1 MSDWSLTNALEK
13 DGKYRQAVGQA
24 FGSIAQMYDSWY
36 QTPMGRYVWSVESD
50 AVNAILPQEIHEV
63 SLEIGVGTGM
73 ALTFL
78 QQASQQLVGI
88 DIAWQ
93 MLTIV
98 RQKTLTHENVHL
110 ILSDGAHLP
119 LRGECTNLILGMT
132 ILEFIADQDQFLHE
146 IFRCLCP
153 AGHLILGVLTSTNLW
168 AIERRIRNLAQQ
180 DVFKLARFPS
190 PWQVIRNLRENGFSQ
205 VTYRGTVYA
214 PPFASARCLPAFHSL
229 DMKLGTWWLSRAFGA
244 FLVFNSRRSDFKQ
257 YVK

>member
-13 DGKYRQAVGQA
+13 DGKYRQAVSQA

-36 QTPMGRYVWSVESD
+36 QTPMGRYVWSVETN
-50 AVNAILPQEIHEV
+50 AVNAFLPQEIHEV
-63 SLEIGVGTGM
+63 TLEIGVGTGM

-78 QQASQQLVGI
+78 QQVSQQLVGI

-93 MLTIV
+93 MLTIA
-98 RQKTLTHENVHL
+98 RQKTLTQENVHL
-110 ILSDGAHLP
+110 ILSDGEHLP
-119 LRGECTNLILGMT
+119 LRGESMNLILGMT

-153 AGHLILGVLTSTNLW
+153 AGHLMLGVLTSTNLW

-180 DVFKLARFPS
+180 DVFELARFPS
-190 PWQVIRNLRENGFSQ
+190 PWQVIRILRENGFSQ
-205 VTYRGTVYA
+205 VTYRGSVYA
-214 PPFASARCLPAFHSL
+214 PPFASARWLPAFHYL
-229 DMKLGTWWLSRAFGA
+229 DMKLGTRWLSRAFGA
-244 FLVFNSRRSDFKQ
+244 FLVFNSRRSDSKQ